1 MGHLHREHVSEKFA
15 DIWSE
20 NFQPPFWALRMML
33 FMDTSYKRKSTA
45 HSCTPDGHWLSKPR
59 GFFSRSLGKRS
70 VDCSFF
76 LNFYFTFEGVFK
88 EAKLRELCTLYV
100 NSIFIN
106 LGITNCPR
114 SPIVRV
120 SFSKKYTNADSNN
133 SMEKHL
139 YPLSREVSLFDLLE
153 NLLLVVR
160 MP

>member
-1 MGHLHREHVSEKFA
+1 MGIDYLNRE
-15 DIWSE
+15 
-20 NFQPPFWALRMML
+20 
-33 FMDTSYKRKSTA
+33 
-45 HSCTPDGHWLSKPR
+45 
-59 GFFSRSLGKRS
+59 GFFFEIAWKTVCRLL
-70 VDCSFF
+70 FF

-120 SFSKKYTNADSNN
+120 SFLKKYTNADSNN